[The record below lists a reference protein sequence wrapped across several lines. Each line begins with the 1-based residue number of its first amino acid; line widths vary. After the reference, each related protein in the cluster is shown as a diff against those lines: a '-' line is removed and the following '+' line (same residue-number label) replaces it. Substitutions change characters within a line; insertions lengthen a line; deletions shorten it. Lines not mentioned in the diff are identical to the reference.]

1 MNEIK
6 CSGKTIQLDDEG
18 FLVNPD
24 DWGVD
29 VAQALAAR
37 EEIGTMTDEQME
49 IVKFMREYYKKFKG
63 FPILNYV
70 CKNIHKPKD
79 CVSEEFINPEKAWKI
94 AGLPKISGINF
105 VSVDGKHY
113 MLGECC

>member
-49 IVKFMREYYKKFKG
+49 IV
-63 FPILNYV
+63 
-70 CKNIHKPKD
+70 
-79 CVSEEFINPEKAWKI
+79 
-94 AGLPKISGINF
+94 
-105 VSVDGKHY
+105 
-113 MLGECC
+113 